1 MFVTPILQT
10 AAMFMTAPTTRG
22 ASPVISPSE
31 PHAASPS
38 MMTGSHGT
46 PLAGPGL
53 LERLRMTGRARPQAD
68 PSLAAELGAGI
79 DSGLAAVGLSADGL
93 PALEQRLALEWAPGT
108 SDTPADPFA
117 TGHRD
122 RLVVTPT
129 RLRRALICA
138 RHRELTAPS
147 ARPLTVAMACGA
159 LVDVLFRQLVTTGAI
174 GDPIEDGMAAL
185 AIDDYQAPLV
195 AWINDL
201 SESER
206 GGLMTEVCRQS
217 EDLLARWPTFDPAW
231 MPRTKDVLRAG
242 LAGGAVEL
250 MTRVDLVIGRPAASE
265 GSVALVDVISGPR
278 RLEHR
283 ADRHLEALVE
293 TLRTGASPFA
303 AATYYTQTGELDVDP
318 VSPEILVAASQ
329 RLLAGMSAL
338 VSQVLGRP
346 VAGYRAGETLPLGDG
361 CPACAAEPL
370 AALART
376 TDAFGWMT
384 VLGEG
389 EGLADR
395 PQQVTDPVHHP
406 YVGLS
411 DDITRAPQFRHEV
424 AA

>member
-1 MFVTPILQT
+1 MSVAPILQT

-22 ASPVISPSE
+22 ASPVISLSE
-31 PHAASPS
+31 PDAASPS
-38 MMTGSHGT
+38 MTVGSHGK

-53 LERLRMTGRARPQAD
+53 LERLRMTGRARPKAD
-68 PSLAAELGAGI
+68 PSLAAELGTSI
-79 DSGLAAVGLSADGL
+79 DAGLAAMGLSADGL

-108 SDTPADPFA
+108 SDVPTDPFA
-117 TGHRD
+117 TGRSD
-122 RLVVTPT
+122 RFVVTPT
-129 RLRRALICA
+129 RLRRSLVCA
-138 RHRELTAPS
+138 RHRESEAPS
-147 ARPLTVAMACGA
+147 VRPLTVAIACGA
-159 LVDVLFRQLVTTGAI
+159 LMDVLFRQLVTTGTI

-185 AIDDYQAPLV
+185 AVDDYQAPLV

-206 GGLMTEVCRQS
+206 GGLETEVCRQS
-217 EDLLARWPTFDPAW
+217 ADLSARWPTFDPTW

-250 MTRVDLVIGRPAASE
+250 MTRVDLVIGRPAATE

-346 VAGYRAGETLPLGDG
+346 VAGCRAGETLPLGDG

-376 TDAFGWMT
+376 TDAFGWMA
-384 VLGEG
+384 VLEEG
-389 EGLADR
+389 EGPADR
-395 PQQVTDPVHHP
+395 SQPITDRAHHP
-406 YVGLS
+406 YVRLS
-411 DDITRAPQFRHEV
+411 DDITSAPQFGHEV